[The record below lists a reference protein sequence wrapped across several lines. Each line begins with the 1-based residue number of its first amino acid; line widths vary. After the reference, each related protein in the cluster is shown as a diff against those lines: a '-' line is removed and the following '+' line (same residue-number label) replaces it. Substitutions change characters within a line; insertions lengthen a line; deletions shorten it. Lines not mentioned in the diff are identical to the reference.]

1 MGRELIGVMLISM
14 SSSTIVIE
22 LIMFWIK
29 KNFFVRK
36 AGARTYQGVMLVGA
50 WVIPDA
56 PPPRDKEFDGKC
68 LMR

>member
-1 MGRELIGVMLISM
+1 MGRVLIGVMLISM
-14 SSSTIVIE
+14 SSSIIVIE
-22 LIMFWIK
+22 VIMFRIK
-29 KNFFVRK
+29 KFFFTTK
-36 AGARTYQGVMLVGA
+36 AGARIYQGMMVVGA